1 VNPRRTLKPYWILI
15 RLELNGVFMLKQYF
29 KNSLMGE
36 FTKNLISL
44 MPRKVAL
51 ALTLMVI
58 LSLNEAVSL
67 LILVPLLGLVG
78 LDVGQG
84 SLGQIDVLVSGF
96 FSYLGLQPTLVMVL
110 ILYVVVISVS
120 ALLTRYQTLQTSQIQ
135 YQFAN
140 HLRQRLYN
148 AITNSSWLFFSR
160 MKSSSLAHA
169 ITTEIDRISTGTG
182 QFLTFI
188 ASIMILVVYI
198 IFALELAGIFTGV
211 IFAVGIII
219 LLVLRRR
226 ASKSRTS
233 GEDITITT
241 RDLYYSILQHMD
253 GMKTIKSF
261 GMQDENKKVFKKQS
275 NTVAKNYLQ
284 AIRSYVD
291 VKLLFD
297 VGTVIVLAFMVFIL
311 IEVVKLPTA
320 SLFLLIYLFVR
331 MIPQFSTVQRAYQ
344 YFINMLPAFDNVN
357 SLEEQFFSNSESEER
372 DNGSVEFK
380 KSIKLEN
387 VSFSYGDEDH
397 FTLSNLNL
405 EIPSGKTVALAGP
418 SGAGKSTVAD
428 LVMGLITPDQGNIT
442 VDGKP
447 ITPSSVVSWR
457 NRIGYVAQETFL
469 FNETIRF
476 NLKLASPEASD
487 DDLKEA
493 LKMAA
498 AYDFVSK
505 LPEGMDTV
513 IGDRGVRLSGG
524 ERQRLALARALLM
537 KPSLLIMDEATSNLD
552 SENEKKILK
561 AIDDIHGEMTILM
574 IAHRVSTI
582 KNADHI
588 YLVSHGK
595 IQESGG
601 WDELLQKEEGWLGGT
616 CEVQEWDN

>member
-1 VNPRRTLKPYWILI
+1 
-15 RLELNGVFMLKQYF
+15 
-29 KNSLMGE
+29 MGE
-36 FTKNLISL
+36 FTRNLISL
-44 MPRKVAL
+44 MPRKVVL
-51 ALTLMVI
+51 TLTLMVI

-96 FSYLGLQPTLVMVL
+96 FSYLGLQPTLVLVL
-110 ILYVVVISVS
+110 ILYVIVISVS

-148 AITNSSWLFFSR
+148 AITNSNWLFFSR

-169 ITTEIDRISTGTG
+169 LTNEIDRISTGTG

-188 ASIMILVVYI
+188 SSIMILVVYI
-198 IFALELAGIFTGV
+198 IFALELAGLFTGV
-211 IFAVGIII
+211 IFAVGIVI

-226 ASKSRTS
+226 ASRSRTS
-233 GEDITITT
+233 GEDITTTT
-241 RDLYYSILQHMD
+241 RDLYYSILQHLD

-275 NTVAKNYLQ
+275 NQVAGNYLQ

-297 VGTVIVLAFMVFIL
+297 VGTVIVLALMVFIL

-344 YFINMLPAFDNVN
+344 YFINMLPAFGNVS
-357 SLEEQFFSNSESEER
+357 SLEEQFLGNSESEER
-372 DNGSVEFK
+372 DKWAVEFK
-380 KSIKLEN
+380 ESIELEN
-387 VSFSYGDEDH
+387 VSFYYGDEDH
-397 FTLSNLNL
+397 FTLDNLNL
-405 EIPSGKTVALAGP
+405 EISAGKTIALAGP

-428 LVMGLITPDQGNIT
+428 LVMGLISPDQGKVT

-447 ITPSSVVSWR
+447 ITHSSVASWR

-476 NLKLASPEASD
+476 NLKLARPDASE

-493 LKMAA
+493 IRMAA
-498 AYDFVSK
+498 ADGFVGK

-524 ERQRLALARALLM
+524 ERQRLALARALLR

-552 SENEKKILK
+552 SDNEEKILK
-561 AIDDIHGEMTILM
+561 AIDDIHGEITILM
-574 IAHRVSTI
+574 IAHRISTI
-582 KNADHI
+582 KNADRI
-588 YLVSHGK
+588 YLVNQGK
-595 IQESGG
+595 IQESGS
-601 WDELLQKEEGWLGGT
+601 WDELLEKEEG
-616 CEVQEWDN
+616 

>member
-1 VNPRRTLKPYWILI
+1 
-15 RLELNGVFMLKQYF
+15 
-29 KNSLMGE
+29 
-36 FTKNLISL
+36 
-44 MPRKVAL
+44 MPRKVSL
-51 ALTLMVI
+51 ALMLMVI
-58 LSLNEAVSL
+58 ISFNEAISL
-67 LILVPLLGLVG
+67 IILIPLLQLVG

-84 SLGQIDVLVSGF
+84 SLGQIDILVSNF
-96 FSYLGLQPTLVMVL
+96 FSYLGLQPTLVLVL

-120 ALLTRYQTLQTSQIQ
+120 ALLTRYQTLQTSEIQ

-148 AITNSSWLFFSR
+148 AITNSNWLFFSR

-169 ITTEIDRISTGTG
+169 LTNEIDRISTGTG
-182 QFLTFI
+182 QFLTFL

-198 IFALELAGIFTGV
+198 IFALELAGVFTGV
-211 IFAVGIII
+211 IFAVGIVI

-226 ASKSRTS
+226 ASRSRTS
-233 GEDITITT
+233 GEDITTTT
-241 RDLYYSILQHMD
+241 RDLYYSILQHLD

-261 GMQDENKKVFKKQS
+261 GMQDENKKIFKKQS
-275 NTVAKNYLQ
+275 NQVAGNYLQ
-284 AIRSYVD
+284 AIRSYAD

-344 YFINMLPAFDNVN
+344 YFINMLPAFGNVK
-357 SLEEQFFSNSESEER
+357 SLEEQFLGNSESEER
-372 DNGSVEFK
+372 DNGPMEFK

-387 VSFSYGDEDH
+387 VSFSYGDEEH
-397 FTLSNLNL
+397 FTLDNLNL
-405 EIPSGKTVALAGP
+405 EIPAGKTIALAGP

-428 LVMGLITPDQGNIT
+428 LVMGLISPDQGRVT

-447 ITPSSVVSWR
+447 VTNSTIHSWR

-476 NLKLASPEASD
+476 NLKLASPDASE

-493 LKMAA
+493 LKIAA
-498 AYDFVSK
+498 AYGFVSK
-505 LPEGMDTV
+505 LPDGMDTV

-524 ERQRLALARALLM
+524 ERQRLALARALLR
-537 KPSLLIMDEATSNLD
+537 KPSLLIMDEASSNLD

-561 AIDDIHGEMTILM
+561 AIDNIHGKITILM
-574 IAHRVSTI
+574 IAHRISTI
-582 KNADHI
+582 KNADQI
-588 YLVSHGK
+588 YLISQGK
-595 IQESGG
+595 ILESGSG
-601 WDELLQKEEGWLGGT
+601 
-616 CEVQEWDN
+616 

>member
-1 VNPRRTLKPYWILI
+1 M
-15 RLELNGVFMLKQYF
+15 LNVKYF
-29 KNSLMGE
+29 KDSLLGQ
-36 FTKNLISL
+36 FTQNLTSL
-44 MPRKVAL
+44 MPRKVVL
-51 ALTLMVI
+51 ALILMVL

-84 SLGQIDVLVSGF
+84 ALGQIDGLVSAF
-96 FSYLGLQPTLVMVL
+96 FVYLGVQPSLVMIL
-110 ILYVVVISVS
+110 IIYVVVISVS
-120 ALLTRYQTLQTSQIQ
+120 AFLTRYQTLQTSQIQ

-140 HLRQRLYN
+140 HLRKRLYN
-148 AITNSSWLFFSR
+148 SITNSDWLFFSR

-169 ITTEIDRISTGTG
+169 LTNEIDRISTGTG

-198 IFALELAGIFTGV
+198 IFALELAGVFTGV

-219 LLVLRRR
+219 LLILRRR
-226 ASKSRTS
+226 ASRSRTS
-233 GEDITITT
+233 GEEITTTT
-241 RDLYYSILQHMD
+241 RDLYYSILQHLD

-261 GMQDENKKVFKKQS
+261 GMQDENKKVFEDQS
-275 NTVAKNYLQ
+275 NQVASNYLE
-284 AIRSYVD
+284 AITSYAD

-297 VGTVIVLAFMVFIL
+297 VGTVVVLAVMVFFL

-331 MIPQFSTVQRAYQ
+331 MIPRFSSIQRAYQ
-344 YFINMLPAFDNVN
+344 YFINMLPAFGNVY
-357 SLEEQFFSNSESEER
+357 SLEEQFLVNSESEER
-372 DNGSVEFK
+372 DNASVDLK
-380 KSIKLEN
+380 DSIKLEN
-387 VSFSYGDEDH
+387 VSFSYGDEEH
-397 FTLSNLNL
+397 FTMNHLNL
-405 EIPSGKTVALAGP
+405 EIPAGKTIALAGP

-428 LVMGLITPDQGNIT
+428 LVMGLISPDQGTVT

-447 ITPSSVVSWR
+447 ITHNSVASWR

-476 NLKLASPEASD
+476 NLKLAKPDASE

-524 ERQRLALARALLM
+524 ERQRLALARALLR

-561 AIDDIHGEMTILM
+561 AIDDLHGEVTILM
-574 IAHRVSTI
+574 IAHRISTI
-582 KNADHI
+582 KNADKIH
-588 YLVSHGK
+588 LVNQGR
-595 IQESGG
+595 IQESGS
-601 WDELLQKEEGWLGGT
+601 WDELLEKEEGWLGST
-616 CEVQEWDN
+616 CEMQGPDN

>member
-1 VNPRRTLKPYWILI
+1 
-15 RLELNGVFMLKQYF
+15 MLKIGDF
-29 KNSLMGE
+29 EDSLLGK
-36 FTKNLISL
+36 FSKNLTSL

-51 ALTLMVI
+51 TLTLMVL
-58 LSLNEAVSL
+58 LSLNEAISL

-84 SLGQIDVLVSGF
+84 SLGQIEGWVSSF
-96 FSYLGLQPTLVMVL
+96 FAYLGLQPTLVL
-110 ILYVVVISVS
+110 ILFIYVVVISVS
-120 ALLTRYQTLQTSQIQ
+120 AILTRYQTLQTSQIQ

-148 AITNSSWLFFSR
+148 AITNSNWLFFSR
-160 MKSSSLAHA
+160 VKSSSLAHA
-169 ITTEIDRISTGTG
+169 LTNEIDRISTGTG

-198 IFALELAGIFTGV
+198 IFALELAGLFTGV

-219 LLVLRRR
+219 LLILRRR
-226 ASKSRTS
+226 ASRSRTS
-233 GEDITITT
+233 GEDITTTT
-241 RDLYYSILQHMD
+241 RDLYYSILQHLD

-275 NTVAKNYLQ
+275 NQVARNYLQ
-284 AIRSYVD
+284 AIRSYAD

-344 YFINMLPAFDNVN
+344 YFINMLPAFGNVY
-357 SLEEQFFSNSESEER
+357 SLEEQFLGNSESEER
-372 DNGSVEFK
+372 DNGSVELK
-380 KSIKLEN
+380 ESIKLEN
-387 VSFSYGDEDH
+387 VSFSYGDENH
-397 FTLSNLNL
+397 FTIDNMNL
-405 EIPSGKTVALAGP
+405 EIPAGKTLALAGP

-428 LVMGLITPDQGNIT
+428 LVMGLISPDQGKVT

-447 ITPSSVVSWR
+447 VTGSTVASWR
-457 NRIGYVAQETFL
+457 NGIGYVAQETFL

-476 NLKLASPEASD
+476 NLKLASPDASED
-487 DDLKEA
+487 DIMEA

-498 AYDFVSK
+498 AYGFVIK

-524 ERQRLALARALLM
+524 ERQRLALARALLR

-552 SENEKKILK
+552 SENEQKILK
-561 AIDDIHGEMTILM
+561 AIDDIHGEITILM
-574 IAHRVSTI
+574 IAHRISTI
-582 KNADHI
+582 KNADQI

-595 IQESGG
+595 IQESGS
-601 WDELLQKEEGWLGGT
+601 WDELLEKEEGWLGST
-616 CEVQEWDN
+616 CEMQEPDN

>member
-1 VNPRRTLKPYWILI
+1 
-15 RLELNGVFMLKQYF
+15 
-29 KNSLMGE
+29 MGKFIE
-36 FTKNLISL
+36 NLTSL
-44 MPRKVAL
+44 MPWKVVL

-84 SLGQIDVLVSGF
+84 SLGQIDVMVSGF
-96 FSYLGLQPTLVMVL
+96 FSYLGLKPTLVLVL
-110 ILYVVVISVS
+110 VLYVIVISIS

-148 AITNSSWLFFSR
+148 AITNSNWLFFSR

-169 ITTEIDRISTGTG
+169 LTNEIDRVSTGTG
-182 QFLTFI
+182 QFLIFI

-198 IFALELAGIFTGV
+198 IFALELAGVFTGV
-211 IFAVGIII
+211 IFAVGVFI
-219 LLVLRRR
+219 LLILRRR
-226 ASKSRTS
+226 ASRSRTS
-233 GEDITITT
+233 GEDITTTT
-241 RDLYYSILQHMD
+241 RDLYYSIMQHLD

-261 GMQDENKKVFKKQS
+261 GMQDENIIVFKDQS
-275 NTVAKNYLQ
+275 NQVASNYLR
-284 AIRSYVD
+284 AIRSYAD

-297 VGTVIVLAFMVFIL
+297 VGTVVVLAVMVFFL

-320 SLFLLIYLFVR
+320 SLFLLIYLFVK

-344 YFINMLPAFDNVN
+344 YFINMLPAFGNVMD
-357 SLEEQFFSNSESEER
+357 LEEQF
-372 DNGSVEFK
+372 
-380 KSIKLEN
+380 LEN
-387 VSFSYGDEDH
+387 CETSKLDEGSIELKEKITFEKVNFSYRDEDH
-397 FTLSNLNL
+397 FTLIDLDL
-405 EIPSGKTVALAGP
+405 EIPSGNTIALAGP

-428 LVMGLITPDQGNIT
+428 LVMGLISPDRGKVT

-447 ITPSSVVSWR
+447 VTGSTIASWR
-457 NRIGYVAQETFL
+457 NSIGYVAQETFL
-469 FNETIRF
+469 FNESIRF
-476 NLKLASPEASD
+476 NLKLASPDASE
-487 DDLKEA
+487 DDLMEA

-498 AYDFVSK
+498 AYCFVSQ

-524 ERQRLALARALLM
+524 ERQRLALARALLR

-561 AIDDIHGEMTILM
+561 AIDGIHGEVTILL
-574 IAHRVSTI
+574 IAHRISTI
-582 KNADHI
+582 KNADQI
-588 YLVSHGK
+588 YLMNHGK
-595 IQESGG
+595 IQESGS
-601 WDELLQKEEGWLGGT
+601 WYELLEKEEGWLGST
-616 CEVQEWDN
+616 CEIQEPDN

>member
-1 VNPRRTLKPYWILI
+1 
-15 RLELNGVFMLKQYF
+15 
-29 KNSLMGE
+29 MGE
-36 FTKNLISL
+36 FTENLISL
-44 MPRKVAL
+44 MPRKVVL

-84 SLGQIDVLVSGF
+84 SLGQIDVLVSSF

-110 ILYVVVISVS
+110 TLYVVVISVS
-120 ALLTRYQTLQTSQIQ
+120 ALLNRYQTFQTSQIQ

-148 AITNSSWLFFSR
+148 AITNSNWLFFSR

-169 ITTEIDRISTGTG
+169 LTNEIDRVSTGTG

-198 IFALELAGIFTGV
+198 IFSLELAGIFTGV
-211 IFAVGIII
+211 IFAVGIVI

-226 ASKSRTS
+226 ASRSRSS
-233 GEDITITT
+233 GEDITTTT
-241 RDLYYSILQHMD
+241 RDLYYSILQHLD

-275 NTVAKNYLQ
+275 NQVAKNYLQ
-284 AIRSYVD
+284 AIRSYAD

-297 VGTVIVLAFMVFIL
+297 VGTVIVLAVMVFIL
-311 IEVVKLPTA
+311 IEIVKLPTA

-344 YFINMLPAFDNVN
+344 YFINMLPAFGNVS
-357 SLEEQFFSNSESEER
+357 SLEKQFLGNSDSEER
-372 DNGSVEFK
+372 YNGSVEFK
-380 KSIKLEN
+380 ESIKLEN
-387 VSFSYGDEDH
+387 ISFSYGDEDH
-397 FTLSNLNL
+397 FTLDNLNL
-405 EIPSGKTVALAGP
+405 EIPAGKTIALAGT

-428 LVMGLITPDQGNIT
+428 LVMGLISPDQGKVT

-447 ITPSSVVSWR
+447 ITPSSIASWR

-476 NLKLASPEASD
+476 NLKLASPDASE
-487 DDLKEA
+487 DDLEEA
-493 LKMAA
+493 LNMAA
-498 AYDFVSK
+498 AYGFVSK

-524 ERQRLALARALLM
+524 ERQRLALARALLR

-552 SENEKKILK
+552 SDNEKKILK
-561 AIDDIHGEMTILM
+561 AIDDIHGEITILM
-574 IAHRVSTI
+574 IAHRISTI
-582 KNADHI
+582 KNADQI
-588 YLVSHGK
+588 YLVSQGK
-595 IQESGG
+595 IQDSGS
-601 WDELLQKEEGWLGGT
+601 WDKLLEKEEGWFART
-616 CEVQEWDN
+616 YDVQESDS